1 MIASTKKLVI
11 LVFLICMGCDQKIDT
26 TSNQETLKLFSN
38 SKSEISLNV
47 GDPERG
53 RKLYFQCRAC
63 HSLKQ
68 NEPHKIGPNLFGVF
82 NSKAGTRDGF
92 IYSTALMNSNLIWDI
107 DNLDHWLEKPYE
119 LVPGNQMIFSGMK
132 NKNDRDDLL
141 AYLYKETAE

>member
-1 MIASTKKLVI
+1 LVASTKKLVI
-11 LVFLICMGCDQKIDT
+11 VIFITCIGCDQRIDEA
-26 TSNQETLKLFSN
+26 SNQEIEKNILN
-38 SKSEISLNV
+38 PESEISLNI
-47 GDPERG
+47 GDAERG

-68 NEPHKIGPNLFGVF
+68 NESHKIGPNLFGVF
-82 NSKAGTRDGF
+82 NSKAGKSNGF

-107 DNLDHWLEKPYE
+107 DNLDRWLEKPYE

>member
-11 LVFLICMGCDQKIDT
+11 LVFIICMGCDQKIDT

-53 RKLYFQCRAC
+53 RKLYFQCRAW
-63 HSLKQ
+63 HSLKK

-92 IYSTALMNSNLIWDI
+92 IYSTALINSNLIWDI